1 MHLYF
6 FAGNCTEN
14 LSRKTEGAELLLPG
28 LLSHGIPVLFT
39 GSGLR
44 IAAVFCIA
52 IYFVFISAPGNEE
65 KRSSVSV
72 TVLLHAEVKTAD
84 IRICFRNHCPLIY
97 SSTAARAGIPSAAV
111 WPGWIRRFSSTG
123 QNILSSALVPMITG
137 SRNVH
142 FMSLNKIMIPFLPAV
157 MPPGVMLKQHR

>member
-65 KRSSVSV
+65 NMP
-72 TVLLHAEVKTAD
+72 AA
-84 IRICFRNHCPLIY
+84 IFFCPLSNLPEKI
-97 SSTAARAGIPSAAV
+97 
-111 WPGWIRRFSSTG
+111 
-123 QNILSSALVPMITG
+123 ILAIIL
-137 SRNVH
+137 
-142 FMSLNKIMIPFLPAV
+142 
-157 MPPGVMLKQHR
+157 